1 MKKKKAKKKLKK
13 KHSKRLKELHRAAR
27 EHYRLLTPTPQCV
40 YRQGNYIKRAYIQNY
55 EYLGYTL
62 EAIINVCIM
71 ALDGY
76 DPNDETRGIKEA
88 HRQFAD
94 VLEFTKNLIPH
105 EEFEFLDKSRR
116 LLLSEDDLR

>member
-1 MKKKKAKKKLKK
+1 MKKQKAKKQLKNK
-13 KHSKRLKELHRAAR
+13 KDKRLKELHRAAR
-27 EHYRLLTPTPQCV
+27 EHYRLLTPTPKYV
-40 YRQGNYIKRAYIQNY
+40 YRKGNYINSIYIPNY
-55 EYLGYTL
+55 EHLGYTL

-76 DPNDETRGIKEA
+76 DLNDETRDIKEA

-105 EEFEFLDKSRR
+105 EEFEFLDKSRS
-116 LLLSEDDLR
+116 LLIKADDFR